1 MAFPCVYL
9 CSSVAFIRGRNC
21 GKLMRTMKA
30 QTLVISLTAVGV
42 TSAMLSAQA
51 PVSRIEQET
60 AKVTPAVTE
69 IRHQIHQNPELSNRE
84 EKTAALIADYLKK
97 LGLEVQTGVAHHGV
111 VALLKGGLPGPVV
124 AVRADIDALPV
135 TEQTSLPFASKV
147 RTTYLGQ
154 EVGVMHA
161 CGHDIHTAV
170 QLGVAS
176 VLTAMK
182 ANVPGTIKFI
192 FQPAEEGAP
201 PGETGGASLMVKEGV
216 LDNPRPSAIF
226 GLHAFSEMAVGD
238 IGYSEGP
245 ALSAA
250 DTWEVKITGRQ
261 AHGARPELSID
272 PIVTAAQFVEALQ
285 TIRSRSFS
293 GYEPGVVTIGTI
305 HGGQRHNIIPG
316 DVTLTGTIRTFR
328 PEMSTL
334 AEQRLRAILKGV
346 TEAAGATGE
355 VVRYERGA
363 PATINNPQLTR
374 ATVPSLERAVGKAHV
389 SQVPPAMGSE
399 DFSFFANEVPGF
411 FYRLGQVKPGTTSG
425 DHHTPT
431 FLADDGAIPVG
442 VKTMSI
448 VILDYLS
455 RGSTT
460 GSSQM
465 K

>member
-1 MAFPCVYL
+1 MNVTPFRMIGPLAIMM
-9 CSSVAFIRGRNC
+9 SV
-21 GKLMRTMKA
+21 
-30 QTLVISLTAVGV
+30 V
-42 TSAMLSAQA
+42 LSAQDQLA
-51 PVSRIEQET
+51 RVEQEA
-60 AKVTPAVTE
+60 AKVAPAVIE
-69 IRHQIHQNPELSNRE
+69 IRHQLHQNPELSNRE
-84 EKTAALIADYLKK
+84 EKTGALIADYLRK

-135 TEQTSLPFASKV
+135 AEETNLPFASKV

-154 EVGVMHA
+154 DVGVMHA

-170 QLGVAS
+170 QLGVAT
-176 VLTAMK
+176 VLSAMK
-182 ANVPGTIKFI
+182 ASVPGTVKFI

-216 LDNPRPSAIF
+216 LQNPRPQAIF

-250 DTWEVKITGRQ
+250 DSWEVKITGRQ

-272 PIVTAAQFVEALQ
+272 PIVTAAQFVQALQ

-293 GYEPGVVTIGTI
+293 GLEPGVVTVGTI
-305 HGGQRHNIIPG
+305 HGGQRLNIIPAE
-316 DVTLTGTIRTFR
+316 VTLTGTVRTFKS
-328 PEMSTL
+328 EMSTL
-334 AEQRLRAILKGV
+334 AEARLRAILKGV
-346 TEAAGATGE
+346 TDAAGATGE
-355 VVRYERGA
+355 VVRYERFA
-363 PATINNPQLTR
+363 PTTINHAELTR
-374 ATVPSLERAVGKAHV
+374 ESVPALERVVGKQHV
-389 SQVPPAMGSE
+389 IRVPPAMGSE
-399 DFSFFANEVPGF
+399 DFSYFANEVPGF

-431 FLADDGAIPVG
+431 FLADDSSIPVG
-442 VKTMSI
+442 IKAMSV

-455 RGSTT
+455 RH
-460 GSSQM
+460 